1 MVETREICGKE
12 RFFFFLFI
20 LKKSQL
26 KPSEI
31 FGVLFFLGGGGGGL
45 LWRNKFSVFFWK
57 LVDGN
62 YQNFVD

>member
-31 FGVLFFLGGGGGGL
+31 FGVFFLGGGGGGGFAL
-45 LWRNKFSVFFWK
+45 AEKILSVFLEASRWK
-57 LVDGN
+57 LSK
-62 YQNFVD
+62 FC